1 MKNHLLN
8 LTLAANLL
16 LTATGLQAQEPEAL
30 IMAIANPAQSN
41 GVHIGDVLHRSI
53 TLEVK
58 TPYQLSKTAYPMKGT
73 NRDGMELVDF
83 KAEST
88 STGQITRYRLD
99 FSYQIFAYSPVPTV
113 MQLPAETLAITG
125 GPKAL
130 TLAVQPWHFWF
141 APLVAADFQT
151 AKANVQPQLKP
162 ELIDIGAHQIRALVF
177 AGLLVASLLAAV
189 YINAD
194 RRWLPFMGGAF
205 AQAHRRIKRLGGSEG
220 EERKALMYLHQ
231 AFNQMHGGNL
241 FAHDLDAFLVRH
253 PGFARM
259 HKEIADF
266 FLRSNKALFASPPN
280 DRSAFI
286 RELVI
291 LSKGLRD
298 CERGLR

>member
-8 LTLAANLL
+8 LILAVNLL
-16 LTATGLQAQEPEAL
+16 WVATSLHAQEPQAR
-30 IMAIANPAQSN
+30 IIAINNPTQSN
-41 GVHIGDVLHRSI
+41 GIHIGDVLHRSI
-53 TLEVK
+53 TLDVD
-58 TPYQLSKTAYPMKGT
+58 TPYQLSKAAYPMKGT
-73 NRDGMELVDF
+73 YRDGIELVDF
-83 KAEST
+83 KAESA
-88 STGQITRYRLD
+88 SSGQRTRYRLD
-99 FSYQIFAYSPVPTV
+99 FSYQVFAHSQVPAV
-113 MQLPAETLAITG
+113 MQLPAEALALTG

-130 TLAVQPWHFWF
+130 AIAIPSWRFWF
-141 APLVAADFQT
+141 SPLVVADFQT
-151 AKANVQPQLKP
+151 AKANIQPQLKP
-162 ELIDIGAHQIRALVF
+162 ELVNISEHRIRALVF
-177 AGLLVASLLAAV
+177 AGLLAASLLAAV

-205 AQAHRRIKRLGGSEG
+205 AQAHRRIKRLGNSEG
-220 EERKALMYLHQ
+220 EERKALMYMHQ

-241 FAHDLDAFLVRH
+241 FAQDLDAFLNKH

-266 FLRSNKALFASPPN
+266 FIHSNKALFASPPN

-286 RELVI
+286 RELAI